1 MAFFVCCGLFK
12 NAAAQNP
19 FNLTSYTVKEGLSSN
34 TVNTII
40 KDRYGLMWFGTSN
53 GLTRFDGSN
62 FVTYRHEAG
71 NKANLP
77 TNEVM
82 TLCEDHNGRLWVG
95 LSGSGVRY
103 YDRKFDRFQAYQGD
117 GSWPDIQK
125 ISVRAMYEDHR
136 GMMWVGTYGEL
147 RTIDLHTGHITKLPV
162 TEVNGDEIDHM
173 VVLNLF
179 EDSRNRMWVGTN
191 RGLFLYNWQTKSF
204 QRFKHDAKVPGSL
217 SNDIVKAVT
226 EDKSGSIWVGTY
238 NGLNKMTGT
247 GVFVTYT
254 NKQPNSLSN
263 NAIFAA
269 SVDNDGRIWLGTEDG
284 INIFDPRS
292 ASFQVLRPDP
302 RNSFSL
308 KSNSIRSFYFDK
320 NGIYWIGTYSG
331 GISKYDEHLALLNL
345 KQSNPFDPSGLK
357 SPFVTAFAEYKDGQI
372 FIGTDGG
379 GLELFHKNTGLMAP
393 FQIKSKLD
401 PLKTGLAIM
410 TLFMDRRGQLW
421 AGTYRDGLFC
431 IDPGSGKYKQFIYDG
446 TARGLSQNE
455 ITSVVEDKSG
465 LLWIGTLGHG
475 VDIYDPQTGLFAR
488 VSSKNKAG
496 DQYPR
501 LPLNDY
507 ITSLTLLPNG
517 DLCIGSMGSGIA
529 IYHPQ
534 TRTFKHYDKENSGL
548 ADGVVSN
555 VLSASDH
562 SLWVGTNGG
571 LCVFDAKTAKF
582 TTYSEKEGL
591 ANAYVKA
598 ILEDENHML
607 WISTDRGISSFD
619 RDKKVFKNLNEE
631 NGVQQG
637 SFIICSALKL
647 SNGDLFFGGQDGFN
661 YFNPDRLPSP
671 PSPGRVLVSQL
682 KVNNNTVTSDP
693 NGSLKEQISVA
704 KQIELHYGQ
713 NFSLSYVAV
722 DYTTP
727 KQNLYA
733 YRLIGYDKDWN
744 FVHNSTTASYTNMDP
759 GTYVFQVKSSNNS
772 RQWNTPVT
780 QIKVVILPPL
790 WRTSFAYCTY
800 ALVILGSLY
809 FIRLRG
815 ITKLRKEFETQR
827 EKLRVQQ
834 MVDEERK
841 QAERLHELD
850 LLKIRFL
857 TDLSH
862 EFRTPISL
870 VLAPVEKLL
879 GKSFG
884 ENDRGDIKMIHRNV
898 RRLLNL
904 VNQLLDFRK
913 MEENG
918 LKLCP
923 LKGDIIGFITEA
935 AESFKDIA
943 AKKNIQLLIN
953 STHECQVTLFD
964 HDKLERIIFNLLS
977 NAFKFTADGGAVV
990 LEMDIIENEGRSLLK
1005 LGIADTGIG
1014 IEQTDIDRVFD
1025 RFYQSD
1031 KTRTVLNQGTGIG
1044 LSITKEF
1051 VHLMGGE
1058 ISVESEVGKGS
1069 KFRMSLP
1076 LISVLT
1082 DQVPSDEKAAVYD
1095 VGITPENDQVE
1106 NGYDMNL
1113 NTQATDQLTTILL
1126 VEDNDEFRLYLAEH
1140 LSKYFRIIEAAN
1152 GKEGWQKTLSS
1163 HPQLVVSDISMPL
1176 MTGIELSQKIKADK
1190 RTSHIPIIILTAM
1203 TGEEEQLKG
1212 LQSGASDYLT
1222 KPFNFRILHTKIN
1235 NLLNLNKALKDT
1247 YSKQIQLVGEQI
1259 EIESTD
1265 VKLLNNIMKYI
1276 EANLSEPEL
1285 SVEDLSKHIGMS
1297 RGSLYYKVRELTGL
1311 SPVEYLRTVKLEKA
1325 AVLLESSGY
1334 NVAQIA
1340 YMTGF
1345 GTPSY
1350 FTRMFK
1356 AKFGILPSDYLNSK
1370 RNERLKVTA
1379 GELLV

>member
-1 MAFFVCCGLFK
+1 MAFFACCGLCK

-62 FVTYRHEAG
+62 FVNYRHEAG
-71 NKANLP
+71 NKVNLP
-77 TNEVM
+77 ANEVM

-103 YDRKFDRFQAYQGD
+103 YDRKFDRFEAYLGD

-125 ISVRAMYEDHR
+125 MSVRAMYEDHR

-147 RTIDLHTGHITKLPV
+147 RMIDLHTGHITKLPI
-162 TEVNGDEIDHM
+162 TEANGDKIEQL

-191 RGLFLYNWQTKSF
+191 HGLFLYDWKAKSF
-204 QRFKHDAKVPGSL
+204 QRFKYDANVAGSL
-217 SNDIVKAVT
+217 SSDIVKAII
-226 EDKSGSIWVGTY
+226 EDKNGSIWIGTY

-247 GVFVTYT
+247 GAFVTYT
-254 NKQPNSLSN
+254 DKQPNGLSN
-263 NAIFAA
+263 NAIFTA

-357 SPFVTAFAEYKDGQI
+357 SPFVTSFAEYKNGQI

-379 GLELFHKNTGLMAP
+379 GLEIFNKNTGLMTP
-393 FQIKSKLD
+393 FQIKSILD
-401 PLKTGLAIM
+401 PLRRDLTIM
-410 TLFMDRRGQLW
+410 TLFMDSKGRLW
-421 AGTYRDGLFC
+421 AGTYRNGLFC
-431 IDPGSGKYKQFIYDG
+431 IDPGTGKYRQFIYDG
-446 TARGLSQNE
+446 TEQGVSQNE
-455 ITSVVEDKSG
+455 ITSIAEDKAG
-465 LLWIGTLGHG
+465 HLWIGTLAHG
-475 VDIYDPQTGLFAR
+475 VDIYDPQTDLFAHI
-488 VSSKNKAG
+488 SSKNKAN

-507 ITSLTLLPNG
+507 ITSLTSLPNG

-529 IYHPQ
+529 VYQQQ

-571 LCVFDAKTAKF
+571 LCVLNTKTGRF

-598 ILEDENHML
+598 ILEDKSHML
-607 WISTDRGISSFD
+607 WVSTDRGISSFE
-619 RDKKVFKNLNEE
+619 RDKKLFKNLNGE

-637 SFIICSALKL
+637 SFISGSALKL
-647 SNGDLFFGGQDGFN
+647 SHGDLFFGGQDGFN

-671 PSPGRVLVSQL
+671 PLPGTVLLSQL
-682 KVNNNTVTSDP
+682 KVNNNTVTPDRT
-693 NGSLKEQISVA
+693 GSLKEQISIA

-713 NFSLSYVAV
+713 NFSLSYIAV
-722 DYTTP
+722 DYTAP

-772 RQWNTPVT
+772 RLWNTPVT
-780 QIKVVILPPL
+780 EIKVIILPPV
-790 WRTSFAYCTY
+790 WRTTFAYCIY
-800 ALVILGSLY
+800 ALIILGSLY

-815 ITKLRKEFETQR
+815 INKLREEFETQQ

-884 ENDRGDIKMIHRNV
+884 ESDRGDIQMIHRNV

-923 LKGDIIGFITEA
+923 VKGDIISFITEA

-943 AKKNIQLLIN
+943 LKKHIRLLIN
-953 STHECQVTLFD
+953 STHQCQMALFD

-977 NAFKFTADGGAVV
+977 NAFKFAADGGAVV
-990 LEMDIIENEGRSLLK
+990 IEINISENEGKPLLK
-1005 LGIADTGIG
+1005 FEIADTGIG
-1014 IEQTDIDRVFD
+1014 IALADIGHIFD

-1031 KTRTVLNQGTGIG
+1031 KVGSVLNQGTGIG

-1051 VHLMGGE
+1051 VHLMDGE
-1058 ISVESEVGKGS
+1058 ITVESEVGKGS
-1069 KFRMSLP
+1069 KFLVSLP
-1076 LISVLT
+1076 LTFIPLEKVSTDETNEICNDEIS
-1082 DQVPSDEKAAVYD
+1082 
-1095 VGITPENDQVE
+1095 IEND
-1106 NGYDMNL
+1106 NLANSYDT
-1113 NTQATDQLTTILL
+1113 NTQGKEQLTTILL
-1126 VEDNDEFRLYLAEH
+1126 VEDNDEFRIYLADH
-1140 LSKYFRIIEAAN
+1140 LRKYFRVIEAAN

-1176 MTGIELSQKIKADK
+1176 MTGIELSQKIKSDK
-1190 RTSHIPIIILTAM
+1190 RTSHVPIIILTAM
-1203 TGEEEQLKG
+1203 IGEEEQLKG
-1212 LQSGASDYLT
+1212 LQSGANDYLT
-1222 KPFNFRILHTKIN
+1222 KPFNFQILHTKIN

-1247 YSKQIQLVGEQI
+1247 YSKQIQLVSEQV

-1276 EANLSEPEL
+1276 EANLSESEL

-1311 SPVEYLRTVKLEKA
+1311 SPIEYLRTVKLEKA

-1356 AKFGILPSDYLNSK
+1356 AKFGILPSDYLSSK
-1370 RNERLKVTA
+1370 KNERLKVTA
-1379 GELLV
+1379 GELFV